1 MLNDVLDLNLFR
13 RKTAMLLHE
22 IEIEIGN
29 LVLENQDLLKRETEV
44 QDQNIV
50 TLTTKDLVE
59 QSYLD
64 GLFQLITPVAKGT
77 SLEPEITSLR
87 NFFINNGIFH
97 IRNIIAHP
105 NRPFH
110 INYWYKVASLASE
123 PIIDILGLTKIQKTL
138 LAAEQG
144 SIMDPPDD
152 WILNIFSKLPNNIPE
167 RFEHS
172 ITGLIGRNETVT

>member
-1 MLNDVLDLNLFR
+1 MLDLNLFR

-64 GLFQLITPVAKGT
+64 GLFQLIV
-77 SLEPEITSLR
+77 SS
-87 NFFINNGIFH
+87 
-97 IRNIIAHP
+97 
-105 NRPFH
+105 
-110 INYWYKVASLASE
+110 S
-123 PIIDILGLTKIQKTL
+123 
-138 LAAEQG
+138 
-144 SIMDPPDD
+144 
-152 WILNIFSKLPNNIPE
+152 
-167 RFEHS
+167 
-172 ITGLIGRNETVT
+172 